1 MAILLWALTF
11 AVVSV
16 IAALLGF
23 TGLAAGA
30 AAVTKLLIFLFAAL
44 CVVFI
49 VAGVFVIGS
58 FN

>member
-30 AAVTKLLIFLFAAL
+30 VAVTKLLIFLFAAL

-58 FN
+58 FD